1 MRFDQESSMPSS
13 PQRIQEIRD
22 YQKIAAGEVIE
33 RPASVVKEL
42 VENSIDAGATQIS
55 INIQNFGKSLIQVI
69 DDGCGIHPDDVKTAF
84 FPHTSSKIRSAKELN
99 TLKSLG
105 FRGEALYSIS
115 SISKVEL
122 VTKTYTDPQGIKLEM
137 EGGKVKSLS
146 QTAAVPG
153 TNIKIRDIFYNTP
166 VRYKF
171 LKSDRVELGHI
182 TDIISRY
189 VIAYPEIN
197 FKLVHNS
204 KPIITSPSSSDR
216 LNGIFD
222 IYGKKYAKNCTKF
235 SFTHKLF
242 MIEGY
247 LGDPKLAQSTS
258 HSSSVFINQ
267 RFVVS
272 PTVNEAIKHGYKDYI
287 MINKH
292 PYFVVF
298 LSVDPSKVDFNIHPT
313 KKVVR
318 FEDEE
323 VILAALSEAMRTKVN
338 EIFGNT
344 KVTGQLD
351 ESIEASGKT
360 IEDYVLKKEKPSD
373 QDQQPTIEPDP
384 IKSPSSPP
392 TSKYN
397 VTVSSGSA
405 PSKTQKSGFKN
416 GKTTKDVPL
425 IAIVP
430 KLAAEKP
437 KYTSRDDW
445 IQTKCFP
452 KMRLIS
458 ESGQLNQVYFVF
470 EGEEG
475 YYILDMHAADERI
488 NFEKEQKAYKK
499 GTMRKQRLIVPF
511 TIEIPVNMKDFLL
524 ETLDEISK
532 FGFEVEHLGGTTFSL
547 HTIPVILKEVT
558 DPKILTD
565 ICMEII
571 QIGKQSSFT
580 QSVDKIIKYV
590 ACHES
595 IRGGDVITDPERP
608 KKLLQQLSQCENPH
622 HCAHGR
628 PTMLYFS
635 WQYLEKEFH
644 R

>member
-1 MRFDQESSMPSS
+1 MSSS
-13 PQRIQEIRD
+13 PPRRIKEISD
-22 YQKIAAGEVIE
+22 FQKIAAGEVIE

-42 VENSIDAGATQIS
+42 VENSIDAGATQIT

-69 DDGCGIHPDDVKTAF
+69 DDGCGMHPDDVEIAF
-84 FPHTSSKIRSAKELN
+84 LPHTSNKIRSAMELN
-99 TLKSLG
+99 TLQSLG

-115 SISKVEL
+115 SISKVDL
-122 VTKTYTDPQGIKLEM
+122 ISKTQTDTHGIKIEL
-137 EGGKVKSLS
+137 EGGVVKSVE

-153 TNIKIRDIFYNTP
+153 TNIKIRDLFYNTP

-171 LKSDRVELGHI
+171 LKSDRVEMGHI

-189 VIAYPEIN
+189 VIAYPKIN

-204 KPIITSPSSSDR
+204 KPILSSPSSPDH
-216 LNGIFD
+216 LNAIFD
-222 IYGKKYAKNCTKF
+222 VFGKEYAKKCVKF
-235 SFTHKLF
+235 SIHHNLF
-242 MIEGY
+242 EIEGY
-247 LGDPKLAQSTS
+247 LGDPTLSQSTS
-258 HSSSVFINQ
+258 HFSSVFINQ
-267 RFVVS
+267 RYVVS
-272 PTVNEAIKHGYKDYI
+272 PTVHEAMRHGYKDYI

-292 PYFVVF
+292 PYYVVF
-298 LSVDPSKVDFNIHPT
+298 LSIDPSKVDFNIHPT
-313 KKVVR
+313 KKIVR
-318 FEDEE
+318 FEEEE
-323 VILAALSEAMRTKVN
+323 VILAALSEVMRTQVN
-338 EIFGNT
+338 EIFGKT

-351 ESIEASGKT
+351 ESVKTSGKS
-360 IEDYVLKKEKPSD
+360 IEEYIQKKDKSQVQTEETVPESSPTKSLATSPSKKQSIATSKSSTLPKSSKSGPMKEK
-373 QDQQPTIEPDP
+373 
-384 IKSPSSPP
+384 
-392 TSKYN
+392 
-397 VTVSSGSA
+397 
-405 PSKTQKSGFKN
+405 KTKKIPLEAF
-416 GKTTKDVPL
+416 VPNL
-425 IAIVP
+425 IP
-430 KLAAEKP
+430 QKP
-437 KYTSRDDW
+437 KFTSRDEW

-470 EGEEG
+470 EGEDG

-488 NFEKEQKAYKK
+488 NFEKEQKAYQN
-499 GTMRKQRLIVPF
+499 GSMRKQRLIVPF
-511 TIEIPVNMKDFLL
+511 TIEIPINMKDFLL
-524 ETLDEISK
+524 ETLPDVSK

-547 HTIPVILKEVT
+547 HTIPSVLKEVT
-558 DPKILTD
+558 DPQILTD

-580 QSVDKIIKYV
+580 NSVDKIIKYV

-595 IRGGDVITDPERP
+595 IRGGDLITNPESP

-635 WQYLEKEFH
+635 WKYLEKEFH